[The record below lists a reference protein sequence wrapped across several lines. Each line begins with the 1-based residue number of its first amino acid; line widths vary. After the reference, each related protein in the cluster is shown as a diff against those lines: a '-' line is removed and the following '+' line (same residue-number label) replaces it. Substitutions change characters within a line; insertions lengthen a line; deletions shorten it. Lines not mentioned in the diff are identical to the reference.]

1 MRSTKPLELWKVK
14 GLNMSWFVVGGVAIG
29 ATAGAAI
36 GSEKGGDDVWKGAL
50 IGGALG
56 AAGGAGAGL
65 GSGAGVLGGIGAET
79 AAAGGTGAAVSGT
92 GAAAGTGSGIFGGSV
107 APAAVG
113 EIGAYGAGTAAGT
126 GSVGLAGAGG
136 ATIPGVGTAAA
147 MPIAGTTTAAIPGTT
162 LAGAGAGAGGGGGI
176 LGGTAVGGVG
186 ATPTAIAGT
195 STAAVPGTTL
205 STAAAPASST
215 TAGGSTLGNAFNTT
229 LKAMSDHP
237 FLTAGA
243 AYFGLNALG
252 AFDNQNEGQPFGT
265 NTQTAAGY
273 PMSPNFKPSR
283 VDPEKYRY
291 TAQYAAQG
299 GIMGYAPGG
308 MVQQDPMNPMGNSVY
323 PQSQQQQTAF
333 ATSPQM
339 PNSMRAAMGAD
350 YDTRTN
356 PMTGQEMPMGMAEGG
371 IAHFRKG
378 GTNYSDM
385 AAEFAAMSDRRLG
398 AKSPGSRSFQT
409 RDFPS
414 VESTGVYRD
423 TDPATR
429 YKNAVDAAIY
439 QNAAQAKKYDVGGPQ
454 LKVPSG
460 GLGSINMGPMD
471 KEKKGTSGDAEE
483 DFAAGGISSLGGYAH
498 GGNPRLL
505 RGPGDG
511 MSDDIPATIGDRQ
524 PARLADGE
532 FVIPAD
538 VVSALGN
545 GSTEAGA
552 KHLHAMMDRTRQ
564 KAHGKKT
571 QMKKVNPKKVMPA

>member
-1 MRSTKPLELWKVK
+1 
-14 GLNMSWFVVGGVAIG
+14 MSWVFVGVGAAVG
-29 ATAGAAI
+29 AGAGAAI

-50 IGGALG
+50 LGGALG
-56 AAGGAGAGL
+56 AAGGAGAYAL
-65 GSGAGVLGGIGAET
+65 GP
-79 AAAGGTGAAVSGT
+79 
-92 GAAAGTGSGIFGGSV
+92 GAAAALPEAAPVVATPATAAVVPSAAGAAPAVAAPTATTGIFGGV
-107 APAAVG
+107 APTITG
-113 EIGAYGAGTAAGT
+113 EVGAYGAGIGGIGGTTAPIAAPTTASGSLSAGQGLFAVPEVTSPTTASVAPQIT
-126 GSVGLAGAGG
+126 GNATWNLGTVGG
-136 ATIPGVGTAAA
+136 AEAQPGAYMASKEAA
-147 MPIAGTTTAAIPGTT
+147 MSP
-162 LAGAGAGAGGGGGI
+162 LQ
-176 LGGTAVGGVG
+176 
-186 ATPTAIAGT
+186 
-195 STAAVPGTTL
+195 S
-205 STAAAPASST
+205 
-215 TAGGSTLGNAFNTT
+215 AFNSMTDWMGEN
-229 LKAMSDHP
+229 K
-237 FLTAGA
+237 FLTAGLG
-243 AYFGLNALG
+243 YMGLKASGLL
-252 AFDNQNEGQPFGT
+252 DNQNEGQPFGT

-273 PMSPNFKPSR
+273 PMSPSFKPSR
-283 VDPEKYRY
+283 EDPEKYRY
-291 TAQYAAQG
+291 TARYAAEG

-308 MVQQDPMNPMGNSVY
+308 MVQQDPMNPIQNPIY
-323 PQSQQQQTAF
+323 PQSQQQQTNF
-333 ATSPQM
+333 ATSTQY
-339 PNSMRAAMGAD
+339 PNSMKSAMASD
-350 YDTRTN
+350 YDARTN

-371 IAHFRKG
+371 VAHFRKG
-378 GTNYSDM
+378 GTNYSEM

-439 QNAAQAKKYDVGGPQ
+439 QNAALAKKYDVGGPQ

-483 DFAAGGISSLGGYAH
+483 DFAAGGISTLGGYAH

-511 MSDDIPATIGDRQ
+511 MSDDIPATIAGRQ

-532 FVIPAD
+532 FVVPAD

-552 KHLHAMMDRTRQ
+552 KHLHAMMDRARQ

-571 QMKKVNPKKVMPA
+571 QMKKVNAKKVLPA